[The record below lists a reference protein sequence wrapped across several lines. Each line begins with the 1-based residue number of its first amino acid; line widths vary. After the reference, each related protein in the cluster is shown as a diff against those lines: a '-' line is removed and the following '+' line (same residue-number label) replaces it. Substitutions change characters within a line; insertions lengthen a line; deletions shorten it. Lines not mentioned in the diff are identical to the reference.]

1 VTRPPFNVLFLCT
14 GNSARS
20 ILAESLLN
28 HWGPGSFRGFS
39 AGSYPKG
46 AVHPYA
52 LKLLQSLE
60 MPTNGL
66 RSKSWDEFARADAP
80 VMDFVF
86 TVCDQAA
93 GEACPVWP
101 GRPITAHW
109 GLPDPAAVETSDV
122 EQWQAFRDTFGALEN
137 RIKVFV
143 ALPVASLDRMSLAR
157 RVEAIG
163 RMRPDAAAE
172 KAS

>member
-28 HWGPGSFRGFS
+28 HWGLGSLRGFS

-46 AVHPYA
+46 AVHPCA

-93 GEACPVWP
+93 GETCPVWP
-101 GRPITAHW
+101 GQPITAHW

-122 EQWQAFRDTFGALEN
+122 EQWQAFRDTFRALEN
-137 RIKVFV
+137 RIKIFV

-157 RVEAIG
+157 QVEAIG
-163 RMRPDAAAE
+163 RMRPDAATE